1 LVEKLEFMKR
11 HLSDRELERE
21 FQQAS
26 KLREKLREAA

>member
-1 LVEKLEFMKR
+1 
-11 HLSDRELERE
+11 LSDRELERE